1 MNAEETDSIIREVP
15 NERVNRL
22 FPIFLKPEN
31 IRTLVIGA
39 GNTGLE
45 KIRALVN
52 NCPQAN
58 VDIVA
63 LHVKEEVKELIAGFP
78 TYKLQTKAFEESD
91 LENVQLVISASNNE
105 VLNASLKKQ
114 ANARGILVNVSDKPE
129 QCDFYLSSI
138 ATKGQVKIAIST
150 NGLSPTLAKRMKEIF
165 QDEIPDE
172 VTPLAE
178 NLYSLRTRLRG
189 DFSYKVKR
197 LNKLTRSLSENGWER
212 EIHWKRI
219 ATLSIVVF
227 SLMLAGHLILSNI
240 PLRELFHYLKGQ
252 YKGLNLGPDFHW
264 FALAGF
270 AAQLVDGA
278 LGMGYGLTTTTV
290 LLSLG
295 LNPAAISGSV
305 HTAEIFTSGASGY
318 SHYRFGNV
326 NKKLFK
332 ALLIPGV
339 IGAILGALLLISIG
353 ERYQEIV
360 KPIMAVYTMFLG
372 LRIFYLGVVNKK
384 PQGGFKH
391 YGWLAGGGA
400 FLDSFGGGGWGPI
413 VTSTLVSKGRSPRYV
428 IGSVSLTEFFIT
440 FASALTFFSLI
451 GITHWQVIVALV
463 IGGILAAPLAAKLAG
478 RIPRRTSFFLLG
490 VLIVLWSL
498 KILIKLL

>member
-1 MNAEETDSIIREVP
+1 MNLEEKDFL
-15 NERVNRL
+15 RVVADEKVNHL
-22 FPIFLKPEN
+22 FPIFLKLEN
-31 IRTLVIGA
+31 VQTLVIGA
-39 GNTGLE
+39 GQVGLE
-45 KIRALVN
+45 KTRALIN

-58 VDIVA
+58 VNIVA
-63 LHVKEEVKELIAGFP
+63 LHVNEDLKELINGFP
-78 TYKLQTKAFEESD
+78 TYKLHHRAFEESD

-105 VLNASLKKQ
+105 GLNTSLKKL
-114 ANARGILVNVSDKPE
+114 AHTRGILLNVADKPE

-138 ATKGQVKIAIST
+138 ATKGQIKIAIST
-150 NGLSPTLAKRMKEIF
+150 NGLSPTLAKRMREVF
-165 QDEIPDE
+165 EEEIPEE

-178 NLYSLRTRLRG
+178 NLYSLRKRLRG
-189 DFSYKVKR
+189 DFTTKVRR
-197 LNKLTRSLSENGWER
+197 LNKLTRTLSENGWER
-212 EIHWKRI
+212 EMHWKRI
-219 ATLSIVVF
+219 ATISIVAF

-240 PLRELFHYLKGQ
+240 PLRELFHYLKEEYQ
-252 YKGLNLGPDFHW
+252 SLNLGPDFHW

-339 IGAILGALLLISIG
+339 IGAILGALLLIYLGNEFQNII
-353 ERYQEIV
+353 R
-360 KPIMAVYTMFLG
+360 PIMAMYTMFLG

-384 PQGGFKH
+384 PEGGFKH

-440 FASALTFFSLI
+440 LASAFTFFSLI

-463 IGGILAAPLAAKLAG
+463 IGGLLAAPLAAKLAG
-478 RIPRRTSFFLLG
+478 RIPRRASFFLLG
-490 VLIVLWSL
+490 VLIILWSL
-498 KILIKLL
+498 KILINLLK